1 MDNCR
6 KPIILVSGATGYV
19 GGRLVPILLER
30 NYKVRC
36 LVRDPSIIEGRG
48 WSNIEIVAGDVLKY
62 GTLLLAMKD
71 VSVAY
76 YLVHSMAGG
85 EGFQKRDLTSAR
97 NFGKA
102 AREAGVKRIIYLGGL
117 GENNEQLSE
126 HLKSRQQTGNCLRE
140 WGIPVTEFRAAQI
153 IGSGSASFEL
163 IRNTV
168 ERVPVLVTSK
178 LIGTR
183 AQPIAIRDVLS
194 YLADCLEI
202 PETESAIIEIGGS
215 EILTYRE
222 MMLKYAEIRGIKRKV
237 LEVPFMSTNISAF
250 LVDLV
255 TPIPANIARP
265 LIEGLKNEVV
275 VKDDSAKRL
284 FDIAPIS
291 YEQAVRFALE
301 RIGKGQV
308 LTTWQDAYS
317 SFGGKVSEW
326 VKLTNI
332 EGMIKE
338 TRQIKVFSDIT
349 TAFKVIT
356 CGNEGWLFANYLWH
370 VRGFIDRISGG
381 VGLKRA
387 RRCPTNLR
395 VGDTLGFWRVEDL
408 KTNCLLRLRSEMRMV
423 SRAWLQ
429 FEIKELEDKKLL
441 ITQTA
446 FFEPKGL
453 TGLMYWYFL
462 YPMHKVVLKGMLNA
476 LAEQILQSN
485 TGKEIKNHMSCK
497 LPGDMDE

>member
-1 MDNCR
+1 MNNSQQ
-6 KPIILVSGATGYV
+6 PIILVSGATGYV

-36 LVRDPSIIEGRG
+36 MVRDTSIIEGRG
-48 WSNIEIVAGDVLKY
+48 WTNIEIVGADVLQY
-62 GTLLLAMKD
+62 ETLLSAMEH

-85 EGFQKRDLTSAR
+85 KGFQERDMISAR

-117 GENNEQLSE
+117 GEDNEHLSE
-126 HLKSRQQTGNCLRE
+126 HLKSRQQTGDFLRE
-140 WGIPVTEFRAAQI
+140 CGIPVTEFRAAQI

-168 ERVPVLVTSK
+168 ERIPVLVTSK
-178 LIGTR
+178 LVGTR

-202 PETESAIIEIGGS
+202 PETEGSIIEIGGS

-222 MMLKYAEIRGIKRKV
+222 MMLKYAEIRGINRKIV
-237 LEVPFMSTNISAF
+237 ELPFMSTTISAL
-250 LVDLV
+250 LVGLI
-255 TPIPANIARP
+255 TPIPANIAGP
-265 LIEGLKNEVV
+265 LIEGLKSEVV
-275 VKDDSAKRL
+275 VNDDSARRL
-284 FDIAPIS
+284 FNVIPIS

-301 RIGKGQV
+301 RIGSGQV

-317 SFGGKVSEW
+317 SLGEKISEP
-326 VKLTNI
+326 VKLTNV

-338 TRQIKVFSDIT
+338 TRQINIFSDMT

-370 VRGFIDRISGG
+370 VRGFFDQLLGG
-381 VGLKRA
+381 VGIRGA
-387 RRCPTNLR
+387 RRCPTELR
-395 VGDTLGFWRVEDL
+395 VGDTLGFWRVEEVI
-408 KTNCLLRLRSEMRMV
+408 TNSRLRLRSEMKMK
-423 SRAWLQ
+423 SRAWMQ
-429 FEIKELEDKKLL
+429 FDLEQLDDTKVQ

-446 FFEPKGL
+446 FFEPRGL
-453 TGLMYWYFL
+453 TGLMYWYLL
-462 YPMHKVVLKGMLNA
+462 YPIHKAVFKGMLKS
-476 LAEQILQSN
+476 LTEQVQKTKHYGSN
-485 TGKEIKNHMSCK
+485 ER
-497 LPGDMDE
+497 